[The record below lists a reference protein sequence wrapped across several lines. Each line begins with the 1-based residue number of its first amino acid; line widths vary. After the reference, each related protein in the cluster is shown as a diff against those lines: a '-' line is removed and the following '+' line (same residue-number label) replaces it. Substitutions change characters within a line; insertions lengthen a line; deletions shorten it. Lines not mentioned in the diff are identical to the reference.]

1 MCMAYNTSVKLIDL
15 EVQYK
20 YYYDKDMGEWRT
32 SGELDDVVIAVG
44 CTLSANWNGSH
55 IHTMNAMMID
65 INPPSPAGFK
75 PLSALTE
82 DDCQQFLFAT
92 ERYWSLMS
100 VVTGQVYE
108 SRQAPTQGLCALPWE
123 QEPGYNKYR

>member
-1 MCMAYNTSVKLIDL
+1 MCMAYNTSTKITDL
-15 EVQYK
+15 EVQFK

-44 CTLSANWNGSH
+44 CALSANWNGSY
-55 IHTMNAMMID
+55 IHTMGAQLID
-65 INPPSPAGFK
+65 VNPPSPAGFT

-108 SRQAPTQGLCALPWE
+108 SRQTPTVGLCALPWE